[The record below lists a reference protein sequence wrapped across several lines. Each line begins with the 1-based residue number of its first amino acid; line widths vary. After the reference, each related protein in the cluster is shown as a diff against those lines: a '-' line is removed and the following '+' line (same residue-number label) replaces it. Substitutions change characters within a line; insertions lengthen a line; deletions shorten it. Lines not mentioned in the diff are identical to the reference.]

1 MKKLKQG
8 VDYFPLNTD
17 FIHDSV
23 ICRIMK
29 RKGNSAFTILLYA
42 LSHIYSDKGYYVHT
56 DNEFYDEFSDQLFD
70 TDNDTVHCVLK
81 LAAEYCFFDSDIY
94 QRDMV
99 TKASENE
106 TESPNSTIH
115 SEVRK
120 RGINEVLR
128 KKSNLTQEDINRM
141 QAPAD
146 GRLCNLS
153 GLLDN
158 LLLDRFSPS
167 EQYAIISKII
177 TEPSVVR
184 YGKGLVISEIL
195 VGKSNCPV
203 IIC

>member
-1 MKKLKQG
+1 
-8 VDYFPLNTD
+8 
-17 FIHDSV
+17 
-23 ICRIMK
+23 
-29 RKGNSAFTILLYA
+29 
-42 LSHIYSDKGYYVHT
+42 
-56 DNEFYDEFSDQLFD
+56 
-70 TDNDTVHCVLK
+70 
-81 LAAEYCFFDSDIY
+81 
-94 QRDMV
+94 MV

-106 TESPNSTIH
+106 TESPNSTIK

-177 TEPSVVR
+177 TELSVVR